1 MAVKAFFIPQGL
13 VIGEVTEIGDTVVTK
28 NPALIITRQNDV
40 MLAPLLHLVE
50 ENTID
55 LKLDDI
61 AFKQVFTPKRDL
73 VNHYNQMF
81 GSGLV
86 LTTAMP

>member
-13 VIGEVTEIGDTVVTK
+13 VIGEITEQDDTVVTK
-28 NPALIITRQNDV
+28 NPALIITRQNEV
-40 MLAPLLHLVE
+40 VLAPLLHLVE
-50 ENTID
+50 ETTIS
-55 LKLDDI
+55 LKLVDI

-86 LTTAMP
+86 LTTTMP